1 MNPKD
6 MVPGH
11 TAPEDLT
18 PEDLTPG
25 GTPPEDL
32 LPEDLSDDNDA
43 GDGTAGTPASSF
55 RFVVP
60 DELAGTR
67 VDAGLA
73 KLMDIS
79 RSQAA
84 ALIAEG
90 NVSSKDKAVGK
101 SLKLAPGAVLDVV
114 VPARRDPLEV
124 VEEVVEGLKILLDDD
139 EFVVIDKPVG
149 VAAHPSPGWV
159 GPTVVGGLAGLGYR
173 ISTSG
178 SPERAGIV
186 HRLDVGTSGV
196 MVVAKTEE
204 AYTALKRA
212 FKERTV
218 DKVYHAVV
226 QGLPDPLAGT
236 IDAPIGRHPG
246 HDWRFAVI
254 EDGRDSITH
263 YEVLE
268 AFGKASLVEVH
279 LETGRT
285 HQIRVHF
292 SALRHPCAGDL
303 TYGADPRLAATLGL
317 TRQWLHARQL
327 SFAHPRTGEQVTVT
341 SEYPQ
346 DLRYAL
352 EVLESGQ
359 A

>member
-1 MNPKD
+1 M
-6 MVPGH
+6 
-11 TAPEDLT
+11 PERVVVA
-18 PEDLTPG
+18 EEFG
-25 GTPPEDL
+25 GTR
-32 LPEDLSDDNDA
+32 A
-43 GDGTAGTPASSF
+43 
-55 RFVVP
+55 
-60 DELAGTR
+60 
-67 VDAGLA
+67 DAGLA
-73 KLMDIS
+73 RLLGIS
-79 RSQAA
+79 RSLAA
-84 ALIAEG
+84 TLIAEG
-90 NVSSKDKAVGK
+90 NVVSRGKKLGK
-101 SLKLAPGAVLDVV
+101 SARLVAGDVLEVT
-114 VPARRDPLEV
+114 VPDRRDPLEV

-139 EFVVIDKPVG
+139 DFVVVDKPVG

-159 GPTVVGGLAGLGYR
+159 GPTVVGGLAGAGYR

-178 SPERAGIV
+178 SPERVGIV

-196 MVVAKTEE
+196 MVVAKTER

-212 FKERTV
+212 FKERNV

-226 QGLPDPLAGT
+226 QGLPDPLEGT

-254 EDGRDSITH
+254 EDGRPSITH

-268 AFGKASLVEVH
+268 AFGKATLVEVH

-327 SFAHPRTGEQVTVT
+327 GFDHPVTGERVTVT

-346 DLRYAL
+346 DLAYAL

>member
-1 MNPKD
+1 MLER
-6 MVPGH
+6 VVV
-11 TAPEDLT
+11 AEQF
-18 PEDLTPG
+18 G
-25 GTPPEDL
+25 G
-32 LPEDLSDDNDA
+32 SRADA
-43 GDGTAGTPASSF
+43 G
-55 RFVVP
+55 V
-60 DELAGTR
+60 
-67 VDAGLA
+67 AGL
-73 KLMDIS
+73 LGIS
-79 RSQAA
+79 RSLAA
-84 ALIAEG
+84 TLIAEG
-90 NVSSKDKAVGK
+90 HVLSKGKALGK
-101 SLKLAPGAVLDVV
+101 SAKLVAGDVLQVSL
-114 VPARRDPLEV
+114 PERRDPLEV

-139 EFVVIDKPVG
+139 DFVVVDKPVG

-159 GPTVVGGLAGLGYR
+159 GPTVVGGLAGAGYR

-186 HRLDVGTSGV
+186 HRLDVGTSGA
-196 MVVAKTEE
+196 MVVAKSER

-226 QGLPDPLAGT
+226 QGLPDPLVGT

-254 EDGRDSITH
+254 EDGRPSVTH
-263 YEVLE
+263 YEVVE

-303 TYGADPRLAATLGL
+303 TYGADPRLAANLGL
-317 TRQWLHARQL
+317 TRQWLHAREL
-327 SFAHPRTGEQVTVT
+327 GFEHPVTGEPVRVV
-341 SEYPQ
+341 SDYPQ
-346 DLRYAL
+346 DLAFAL
-352 EVLESGQ
+352 EVLESGR

>member
-1 MNPKD
+1 MTD
-6 MVPGH
+6 
-11 TAPEDLT
+11 
-18 PEDLTPG
+18 
-25 GTPPEDL
+25 
-32 LPEDLSDDNDA
+32 DA
-43 GDGTAGTPASSF
+43 GIDSAAP
-55 RFVVP
+55 RHFVVP
-60 DELAGTR
+60 AGLAGSR

-73 KLMDIS
+73 GLMGIS

-84 ALIAEG
+84 TLIAEG
-90 NVSSKDKAVGK
+90 NVSCDGKSVGK
-101 SLKLAPGAVLDVV
+101 SLKLSPGAVLDVV
-114 VPARRDPLEV
+114 VPERRDPLEV
-124 VEEVVEGLKILLDDD
+124 VEEVVEGLNILLDDD
-139 EFVVIDKPVG
+139 EFVVLDKPVG

-159 GPTVVGGLAGLGYR
+159 GPTVVGGLAGAGYR

-196 MVVAKTEE
+196 MVVAKTEN
-204 AYTALKRA
+204 AYTVLKRA

-292 SALRHPCAGDL
+292 AALRHPCAGDL
-303 TYGADPRLAATLGL
+303 TYGADPRLAANLGL

-327 SFAHPRTGEQVTVT
+327 SFDHPRTGERVTVT
-341 SEYPQ
+341 SEYPR
-346 DLRYAL
+346 DLSYAL